1 MVPQPQ
7 PTLGV
12 LLLKLLYH
20 LWIFSLRVVGVA
32 VGVGF
37 GLGFAIHVRD
47 TLERWTASTIAGK
60 QTQPDEHGDSSKYTD
75 SPSTAPSF
83 RPMSSFSSNSCTI
96 RGLSS
101 SKSRDSSYHNL
112 MLDAGYIVPPT
123 LRGQVLKQPAVVHDE
138 PTNVTPN
145 DMYKNRGSQVLADMF
160 PSLPTQVTQ
169 EMGLLIDLIMRDYIA
184 SWYSSVDSS
193 VPYTDPTAT
202 IENKHN
208 NDKEEA
214 RRCTTNTTAT
224 DTHDKKKDSEYDK
237 SSSTAN
243 SAQQHRTM
251 LYSTN
256 SSKPSPFMDV
266 MYDFLAFL
274 FGNFGVTVMDR
285 LNVLRFVMV
294 KVVTVLAKTLQIY
307 RLMREQAIRRIIA
320 DQQHLCNK
328 VIVNNI
334 DCATTVS
341 SEQQQ
346 QQQQQQQQAEYSPS
360 SMLHQTSTVE
370 KHREISKLSTDTE
383 PRNQKLS
390 SAANT
395 TSSKILTSE
404 EGGNVDNHRIIIP
417 SEAAIAREF
426 FQAGRLHTAIN
437 FGIGMYQYFVYASIG
452 ERLGTASQAFFSQ

>member
-12 LLLKLLYH
+12 LLLKLVYH
-20 LWIFSLRVVGVA
+20 LWIFSMRVVGVA

-47 TLERWTASTIAGK
+47 TLEKWTASTSAGK
-60 QTQPDEHGDSSKYTD
+60 QTQPDEHGGSSTNTN
-75 SPSTAPSF
+75 SPSAAPSF
-83 RPMSSFSSNSCTI
+83 RPIGSFSSGSCTA

-101 SKSRDSSYHNL
+101 SKSRDSSYHSL

-123 LRGQVLKQPAVVHDE
+123 LRGQVLKQPAIVHDE
-138 PTNVTPN
+138 PTNATPN
-145 DMYKNRGSQVLADMF
+145 DMYKNRGSQVMADMF
-160 PSLPTQVTQ
+160 PSLPNQVTQ

-193 VPYTDPTAT
+193 VPYTS
-202 IENKHN
+202 NN
-208 NDKEEA
+208 NDIEEA
-214 RRCTTNTTAT
+214 RRCTTNTTAA
-224 DTHDKKKDSEYDK
+224 DTHDTKRDSENDK
-237 SSSTAN
+237 SSTSN

-251 LYSTN
+251 IYSTN
-256 SSKPSPFMDV
+256 GSKPSPFMDV

-294 KVVTVLAKTLQIY
+294 KVVTVLAKSLQIY
-307 RLMREQAIRRIIA
+307 RLMRERAIRRIIA
-320 DQQHLCNK
+320 DQQQLSNK

-346 QQQQQQQQAEYSPS
+346 QQHQQAEYSPS
-360 SMLHQTSTVE
+360 SMLHQTSTAD
-370 KHREISKLSTDTE
+370 KQREISKLSTDTE

-395 TSSKILTSE
+395 TSSKVLTSE
-404 EGGNVDNHRIIIP
+404 EGGNVDNHRVIIP

-452 ERLGTASQAFFSQ
+452 ERLSIASQAIFSQ